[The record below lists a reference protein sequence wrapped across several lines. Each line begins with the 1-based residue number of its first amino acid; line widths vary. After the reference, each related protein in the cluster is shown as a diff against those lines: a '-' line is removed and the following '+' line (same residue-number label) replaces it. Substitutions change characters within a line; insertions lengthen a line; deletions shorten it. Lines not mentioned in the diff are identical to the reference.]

1 MGLDQYAVARKG
13 EPRTVKSEY
22 TYTDQDGVEKEGFE
36 EYLEW
41 EDTIELAEWRKHP
54 NLQGWMENLWY
65 EKGGEGEFNCVELE
79 LTLENLDALEAT
91 LDEEALPETAGF
103 FFGSNAD
110 DHYAEADREF
120 IVQARAA
127 LKKGYKVFYSLSL
140 IHI

>member
-13 EPRTVKSEY
+13 KPRTVKSEY
-22 TYTDQDGVEKEGFE
+22 TYTDHDGNEHEDVE

-41 EDTIELAEWRKHP
+41 DETIELATWRKHP
-54 NLQGWMENLWY
+54 NLQGWMQNLYY
-65 EKGGEGEFNCVELE
+65 EKGGGEEFNCVDLE
-79 LTLENLDALEAT
+79 LTLDDLNALEAT
-91 LDEEALPETAGF
+91 LDEEELPETIGF

-127 LKKGYKVFYSLSL
+127 IKQGYTVVYSSWW
-140 IHI
+140 

>member
-1 MGLDQYAVARKG
+1 MGLDQYATARKG
-13 EPRTVKSEY
+13 EPRKVPQTWTTTDADGNEEEVVEY
-22 TYTDQDGVEKEGFE
+22 YN
-36 EYLEW
+36 EW
-41 EDTIELAEWRKHP
+41 DDTIELAEWRKHP
-54 NLQGWMENLWY
+54 NLQGWMEELWY

-103 FFGSNAD
+103 FFGGNAD

-127 LKKGYKVFYSLSL
+127 IKQGYTVVYSSWW
-140 IHI
+140 

>member
-1 MGLDQYAVARKG
+1 MGLDQYATARKG
-13 EPRTVKSEY
+13 EPRKVPQTWTTTDADGNEEEVVEY
-22 TYTDQDGVEKEGFE
+22 YN
-36 EYLEW
+36 EW
-41 EDTIELAEWRKHP
+41 DDTIELAEWRKHP

-103 FFGSNAD
+103 FFGGNAD

-127 LKKGYKVFYSLSL
+127 IKQGYKVIYSSWW
-140 IHI
+140 

>member
-1 MGLDQYAVARKG
+1 MGLDQYATARKG

-41 EDTIELAEWRKHP
+41 DDTIELASWRKHP
-54 NLQGWMENLWY
+54 NLQGWMEELWY

-79 LTLENLDALEAT
+79 LTLEDLDALEST

-103 FFGSNAD
+103 FFGGNAD

-127 LKKGYKVFYSLSL
+127 IKQGYKVVYSSWW
-140 IHI
+140 

>member
-1 MGLDQYAVARKG
+1 MGLDQTAIARKG

-22 TYTDQDGVEKEGFE
+22 TYTDLDGTEHKGVE

-41 EDTIELAEWRKHP
+41 DDSIELATWRKHP
-54 NLQGWMENLWY
+54 NLQGWMQELYY
-65 EKGGEGEFNCVELE
+65 EKGGESEFNCVDVE
-79 LTLENLDALEAT
+79 LTFEDLDALEAT
-91 LDEEALPETAGF
+91 LDEEELPETVGF

-127 LKKGYKVFYSLSL
+127 LKKGYKVFYSSWW
-140 IHI
+140 

>member
-1 MGLDQYAVARKG
+1 MGLDQTAIARKG

-22 TYTDQDGVEKEGFE
+22 TYTDLDGTEHKGVE

-41 EDTIELAEWRKHP
+41 DDTIELASWRKHP
-54 NLQGWMENLWY
+54 NLQGWMQELYY
-65 EKGGEGEFNCVELE
+65 EKGGEGEFNCVDVE
-79 LTLENLDALEAT
+79 LTFEDLDALEAT
-91 LDEEALPETAGF
+91 LDEEELPETVGF

-127 LKKGYKVFYSLSL
+127 LKKGYKVFYSSWW
-140 IHI
+140 

>member
-1 MGLDQYAVARKG
+1 MGLDQTAIARKG

-22 TYTDQDGVEKEGFE
+22 TYTDLDGTEHKGVE

-41 EDTIELAEWRKHP
+41 DDTIELASWRKHP
-54 NLQGWMENLWY
+54 NLQGWMQELYY
-65 EKGGEGEFNCVELE
+65 EKGGEGEFNCVDVE
-79 LTLENLDALEAT
+79 LTFEDLDALEAT
-91 LDEEALPETAGF
+91 LDEDELPETVGF

-127 LKKGYKVFYSLSL
+127 LKKGYKVFYSSWW
-140 IHI
+140 